1 MRGIKLVFLVAVAI
15 AGLTLSTGVGAAT
28 GKQTVPSAPTHVR
41 NVVIKGGADSTG
53 RIPARLTRLL
63 KTAASNPYCP
73 GATVSTTPAGTQSC
87 VWPSDYTGQVT
98 CLQTSNSATVVQTCD
113 ASQIQTI
120 PNRNNTA
127 VILQVIISQNPPSP
141 QDGTQVVKLRQT
153 ALGTGSNT
161 AGIAQYVKQS
171 LGPGTP
177 EDTEEGDSE
186 PDAPATMTASQK
198 QESHQ
203 TVHLRQISEQ
213 GSNNAPVVQF
223 LRQRERKAHADTTNQ
238 DQNIDLADLHPASA
252 CQNDPGSDALP
263 GSVVVDPNA
272 NQCILS
278 NQTSLSG
285 KQNLWLTGDYD
296 QFQRARKANF
306 GHQVQGVPFTGGS
319 DYGLIQDSTG
329 VSNVLTIQNE
339 RQVQRGIQVGSAANF
354 QQSQNGPRKGSG
366 SAQFGNSNDTW
377 TGRQTTT
384 QIQTRTLL
392 TFMEVAD
399 VPPSGQT
406 NILVYSSQ
414 QQPAGTMDVQQT
426 ATQNNGTPVT
436 NTCSASPCE
445 IAIVCAGEGCTPTPN
460 CTEGQVIDPTTGQCI
475 SPCTEC
481 CTICYAPAPGVVFLR
496 HATPAQRVYAY
507 RR

>member
-1 MRGIKLVFLVAVAI
+1 
-15 AGLTLSTGVGAAT
+15 
-28 GKQTVPSAPTHVR
+28 
-41 NVVIKGGADSTG
+41 
-53 RIPARLTRLL
+53 
-63 KTAASNPYCP
+63 
-73 GATVSTTPAGTQSC
+73 
-87 VWPSDYTGQVT
+87 
-98 CLQTSNSATVVQTCD
+98 VQTCD

-127 VILQVIISQNPPSP
+127 VVLQVIISQNPPSP

-186 PDAPATMTASQK
+186 PDAPATMTGSQK

-238 DQNIDLADLHPASA
+238 DQNIDLVDLHPDSA

-285 KQNLWLTGDYD
+285 KQNIWLTGDYD
-296 QFQRARKANF
+296 QFQRARRPTSAIRYKAL
-306 GHQVQGVPFTGGS
+306 HSREAPITG
-319 DYGLIQDSTG
+319 
-329 VSNVLTIQNE
+329 
-339 RQVQRGIQVGSAANF
+339 
-354 QQSQNGPRKGSG
+354 
-366 SAQFGNSNDTW
+366 
-377 TGRQTTT
+377 
-384 QIQTRTLL
+384 
-392 TFMEVAD
+392 
-399 VPPSGQT
+399 
-406 NILVYSSQ
+406 
-414 QQPAGTMDVQQT
+414 
-426 ATQNNGTPVT
+426 
-436 NTCSASPCE
+436 
-445 IAIVCAGEGCTPTPN
+445 
-460 CTEGQVIDPTTGQCI
+460 
-475 SPCTEC
+475 
-481 CTICYAPAPGVVFLR
+481 
-496 HATPAQRVYAY
+496 
-507 RR
+507 